1 VGDSSRSRPGLT
13 PVGQAPPGFTRFIAT
28 GGIGHGILFSLEG
41 DATLGR
47 NESRLGVLQPGRDYC
62 KLHIIAHY
70 VSVLL
75 GAGSTVE
82 VIPIGRVGTDE
93 AGERLV
99 AEMQSTGMRMEEV
112 RRVPEAATLFSVCFL
127 YPDKSGGNITT
138 ALSAS
143 STLAAADVDAALG
156 RYPPAAGGELV
167 LAAPEV
173 PLEARVRLLERG
185 AARGALTAASVLA
198 SEAAAFEAAGAFA
211 HTGLLAVNIDEAR
224 AIARLPGTDDEPGRI
239 VRACAERLWR
249 LNGTMLIAVTDGANG
264 CWACS
269 AGRILHSP
277 ALPVRPLSTAGA
289 GDAFLAGVVS
299 GLWCGLPFLPAE
311 DHGGAPVPLS
321 SAIALGAL
329 VAALSTLS
337 PHSIAPEITAS
348 EVLRFLHDVG
358 RAATTELLSVF
369 GEVEKGEEQR
379 NAIPLT

>member
-1 VGDSSRSRPGLT
+1 MDSIPTTRPGLA
-13 PVGQAPPGFTRFIAT
+13 PLPGSPPGFARLIAT

-75 GAGSTVE
+75 GAGSRIE
-82 VIPIGRVGTDE
+82 VIPIGRVGNDE

-143 STLAAADVDAALG
+143 STLTPADVEAALE
-156 RYPPAAGGELV
+156 RCPPRAEGELV

-185 AARGALTAASVLA
+185 TARGALTAASVLA
-198 SEAAAFEAAGAFA
+198 SEAAAFEDAGAFA

-224 AIARLPGTDDEPGRI
+224 AIARRTGPDEDPGRV
-239 VRACAERLWR
+239 VRACAERVWG
-249 LNGTMLIAVTDGANG
+249 LNGAMLVAVTDGADG
-264 CWACS
+264 CWACHD
-269 AGRILHSP
+269 GRILHSP
-277 ALPVRPLSTAGA
+277 AIPVRPLSTAGA

-311 DHGGAPVPLS
+311 DHGGEPSPLA
-321 SAIALGAL
+321 SATDLGGL

-348 EVLRFLHDVG
+348 AVLRFLRDAP
-358 RAATTELLSVF
+358 RAATPGFLSVF
-369 GEVEKGEEQR
+369 REAGHGES
-379 NAIPLT
+379 